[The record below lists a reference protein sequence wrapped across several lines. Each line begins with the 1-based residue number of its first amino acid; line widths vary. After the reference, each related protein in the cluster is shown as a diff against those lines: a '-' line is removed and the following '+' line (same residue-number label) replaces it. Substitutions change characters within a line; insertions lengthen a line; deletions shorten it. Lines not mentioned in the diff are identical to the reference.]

1 MEAAHNRSTMST
13 WELVVIQTDS
23 SEIEDMKEA
32 HASRIGLDAQPQQ
45 LHADFQV
52 QADHLSEVQMNHQ
65 QVLVAAGMIPESHLA
80 EVAPERQLT
89 WMVEQLH
96 GTVNPDGLMIP
107 LHGAQEGDIEIST
120 LQGEAHRKLRL
131 VVKEAEHD
139 DLLRVVP
146 LPAEA
151 GEVKAHFINGRLHLR
166 W

>member
-1 MEAAHNRSTMST
+1 MEAAHNRSTMLT
-13 WELVVIQTDS
+13 WEPVVIQTDS

-32 HASRIGLDAQPQQ
+32 HASPIGLDAQPEQ

-107 LHGAQEGDIEIST
+107 LHGAQKGDIEIST

>member
-13 WELVVIQTDS
+13 WEPVVIQTDS
-23 SEIEDMKEA
+23 SGIEDMKEG
-32 HASRIGLDAQPQQ
+32 HASTIGLDVQPEQ

-107 LHGAQEGDIEIST
+107 LHGAKEGDIEIST
-120 LQGEAHRKLRL
+120 LEGETHRKLRL
-131 VVKEAEHD
+131 IVKEAEHD

-151 GEVKAHFINGRLHLR
+151 GEIKAHFINGRLHLR

>member
-13 WELVVIQTDS
+13 WEPVVIQTDS

-32 HASRIGLDAQPQQ
+32 HASTIGLDAQPEQ
-45 LHADFQV
+45 LHADFEV
-52 QADHLSEVQMNHQ
+52 QAGHLSEVQMNHQ

-107 LHGAQEGDIEIST
+107 LHGAQKGDIEIST